1 MHLDPAFPEL
11 RTKQSL
17 RRHITETMTLAWP
30 VILGQVGNFFIET
43 VNTMMI
49 GDMGSLYLSAASI
62 ANSIFMLIAVIGI
75 GVSMA
80 MSPLTARLI
89 GAERGGEAMSRM
101 LHQGLI
107 SGFWMSILLTGL
119 LLVLAET
126 IPLLGQQPESVPLA
140 QSYLRILALSLPP
153 MLLFLSWKHF
163 LDGFEAVLPGMALT
177 LFMVVIH
184 LFFNW
189 VLIHGKLGFPAMGL
203 DGAGWSS
210 LISRIL
216 GVLGIMVYVI
226 NSRRFGKY
234 FKARKVFIHRKS
246 ELLAIFRIGLPSGIQ
261 YLFEVG
267 AFSGAVLLAGRIGQE
282 EQSAHQIAIQI
293 AYFTYMFYLGISTA
307 ASIRV
312 GNAVGRKDYPSL
324 RMASIAAVGSGLG
337 FVFLFASFIL
347 LARNHLPWLYIDEQA
362 VCDIASRL
370 LLIAA
375 FFQLFDGMQ
384 SIVIGA
390 LRGVS
395 DVRIP
400 TAVTFI
406 AYWVIGLPSAFLFS
420 EVFRLGV
427 KGIWYGLTIGLGF
440 SAILLILRLLNRI
453 QPKGAASGI

>member
-1 MHLDPAFPEL
+1 M
-11 RTKQSL
+11 
-17 RRHITETMTLAWP
+17 ILAWP
-30 VILGQVGNFFIET
+30 VIMGQVGNFFIET

-49 GDMGSLYLSAASI
+49 GDMGSLHLSAASI
-62 ANSIFMLIAVIGI
+62 ANSLFMLIAVIGI

-80 MSPLTARLI
+80 ISPLTARLI
-89 GAERGGEAMSRM
+89 GGERGEEALSRM
-101 LHQGLI
+101 LHQGLV
-107 SGFWMSILLTGL
+107 SGFWMGILLMGL
-119 LLVLAET
+119 LFALAET

-140 QSYLRILALSLPP
+140 QSYLRILAWSLPP

-163 LDGFEAVLPGMALT
+163 LDGFEAVLPGMVLT
-177 LFMVVIH
+177 LSIVVIH

-216 GVLGIMVYVI
+216 GVLGIMVYAI
-226 NSRRFGKY
+226 TSRRFGKY
-234 FKARKVFIHRKS
+234 FRVRQIFIHRKS
-246 ELLAIFRIGLPSGIQ
+246 EILAIFRIGLPSGIQ

-307 ASIRV
+307 VSIRV
-312 GNAVGRKDYPSL
+312 GNAMGRKDHPSL

-337 FVFLFASFIL
+337 FVVLFASLIL
-347 LARNHLPWLYIDEQA
+347 VTRNHLPRLYIDEQS
-362 VCDIASRL
+362 VCDIASSL

-400 TAVTFI
+400 TAITFI
-406 AYWVIGLPSAFLFS
+406 AYWVIGLPCAFLFS
-420 EVFRLGV
+420 EVFKLGV
-427 KGIWYGLTIGLGF
+427 EGIWYGLTTGLGF
-440 SAILLILRLLNRI
+440 SAMLLILRLVNRI
-453 QPKGAASGI
+453 QPKGLAKRSTSGI